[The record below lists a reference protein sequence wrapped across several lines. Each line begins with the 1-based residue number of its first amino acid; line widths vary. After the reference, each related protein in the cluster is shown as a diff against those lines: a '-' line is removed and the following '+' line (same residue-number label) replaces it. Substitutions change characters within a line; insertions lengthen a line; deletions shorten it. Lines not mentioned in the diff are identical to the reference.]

1 MSRWRPTLPATA
13 GFLAYLVLASVV
25 GEVWPLSR
33 YPMYAHQTAEG
44 AIPLMLVDGEPA
56 PPEDFEAFH
65 GCGPGDVRIPRG
77 TPSRMGWR
85 MDEVQRWLASHR
97 GEGPGDVRVRFGHA
111 TLAITLEGPRLA
123 DDFVLLCEGTAR
135 RRE

>member
-1 MSRWRPTLPATA
+1 MRRSRPSLPAA
-13 GFLAYLVLASVV
+13 VGFLVYLTLASLA

-33 YPMYAHQTAEG
+33 YPMYAHMKPEG

-56 PPEDFEAFH
+56 LPEDFEAFH

-85 MDEVQRWLASHR
+85 MDEVQRWLASHS
-97 GEGPGDVRVRFGHA
+97 GAAPGDVPVRFGHA
-111 TLAITLEGPRLA
+111 TLALTPDGPRLA

-135 RRE
+135 RRP